1 MNENEIKVA
10 SEGELRA
17 EVINLSEEN
26 SELKLKIKLLEDLHN
41 ALEVDHEKMAKTII
55 DAVTTQETYR
65 TIIAEKNKEIKKL
78 CDKKEN

>member
-1 MNENEIKVA
+1 MNEQEIKVA